1 MDIVARAKG
10 LILQPKEEWYR
21 IAGETADTRSLF
33 TAYAMPMAAIPA
45 AAGFIGWA
53 MIGGMLSMHPGMRHI
68 GIGALLLQSIVTYLL
83 SLVGVWVLG
92 KIIHA
97 LAPRFEGNRDEV
109 AAMKLAVYSPT
120 ASWLAGIFFI
130 LPPLSFLCILGLYS
144 LYIFYRGVPVVAGV
158 PQDRVLGFTVAVILC
173 ALVINILVAMLAG
186 CVLWL

>member
-45 AAGFIGWA
+45 VAGFIGGA
-53 MIGGMLSMHPGMRHI
+53 MIAGMMGMRHI
-68 GIGALLLQSIVTYLL
+68 GIGTLLLQSIVAYLL
-83 SLVGVWVLG
+83 SLAGVWVLG

-130 LPPLSFLCILGLYS
+130 LPPLSVLSILGLYS

-158 PQDRVLGFTVAVILC
+158 PQHLALGFTVAVILC